1 MSKADKI
8 FKELGYEVSNSE
20 FVEELNITT
29 NLVIDNGYVKII
41 FYNNKTIYI
50 DADDILNMQ
59 ELQAINL
66 KCKELGWI

>member
-41 FYNNKTIYI
+41 FY
-50 DADDILNMQ
+50 
-59 ELQAINL
+59 
-66 KCKELGWI
+66 